1 MIWRHVGIV
10 LLVLAAVGTAVAEDS
25 GKPFEAVVQRLV
37 QAINAQDFAAARQ
50 DFNQAVSD
58 DLTLEKTEKVFT
70 DILAGHGKIEKLDTP
85 RVTTLNQAV
94 FSAHCARNDLRILVV
109 LDEQDKIGGLWFM
122 PPVPPVGEVLQRL
135 VKAINGED
143 YVAARLDFTQAMLDD
158 LSIEKSVLL
167 FPGMVSHYGKIEKL
181 DPPRA
186 MGPNR
191 IAVRAHGAV
200 HDLDLRIA
208 LDEQNKIASLTFG
221 EAIPVP
227 EQLVTSYR
235 LPVEGEW
242 LVLLGGDTK
251 ELNGHHH
258 DSPVEC
264 FAFDLTMVN
273 DKGLPFRGNGLE
285 NEDYYA
291 FEQPILA
298 PADGVVTDV
307 ISGVRD
313 NRPGTINTSCACGN
327 MVIIRHR
334 EHEVS
339 ALGHL
344 QQGSIRVKCGD
355 QVKQGQVV
363 GLCGNSGCSTGP
375 HLHFQLQNTPLLQEA
390 TGMRCVF
397 EKVLVTRDGKSET
410 QTGYSPLKGDL
421 VSQP

>member
-1 MIWRHVGIV
+1 MMWRQVGTV
-10 LLVLAAVGTAVAEDS
+10 LFVLAAVGTAVGEES
-25 GKPFEAVVQRLV
+25 GKRFEVVVQRLV
-37 QAINAQDFAAARQ
+37 QAVNAQDFAAARQ
-50 DFNQAVSD
+50 DFNQAVLD
-58 DLTLEKTEKVFT
+58 DLPLEKSKPFFT
-70 DILAGHGKIEKLDTP
+70 DILARHGKIERLDAP
-85 RVTTLNQAV
+85 RVTAPNQAV
-94 FSAHCARNDLRILVV
+94 FSAHCAGSDLRILVV
-109 LDEQDKIGGLWFM
+109 LDEQDKIGGLSFL

-143 YVAARLDFTQAMLDD
+143 YVAARQDFTQAMLDD

-167 FPGMVSHYGKIEKL
+167 FPGLVSHYGKIEKL

-186 MGPNR
+186 MAPNR
-191 IAVRAHGAV
+191 IAVRAYGAV
-200 HDLDLRIA
+200 HDLELRIA
-208 LDEQNKIASLTFG
+208 LDERNRIGGLSYG

-227 EQLVTSYR
+227 EQLVTSFR
-235 LPVEGEW
+235 LPFEGEW
-242 LVLLGGDTK
+242 LVVLGGDSK

-258 DSPVEC
+258 DSPIER
-264 FAFDLTMVN
+264 FAFDLTMV
-273 DKGLPFRGNGLE
+273 DEKGLSFCGNGLE

-291 FEQPILA
+291 FGQPILA

-313 NRPGTINTSCACGN
+313 NRPGTINTSCMCGN
-327 MVIIRHR
+327 SVIIRHQ

-339 ALGHL
+339 FFGHL

-363 GLCGNSGCSTGP
+363 GLCGNSGCSTGA
-375 HLHFQLQNTPLLQEA
+375 HLHFQLLNTPLVQEA
-390 TGMRCVF
+390 TGVRCVF

-410 QTGYSPLKGDL
+410 RTDYSPFKGDL